1 MDCFI
6 ISSASVASPWGSSA
20 NDCSY
25 WDFEMHGTWD
35 WRPVFNLLLD
45 YVVSSFF
52 LVWTCRYWPSSA
64 YRFCFFLAELVGF
77 LFPVNWKFLITLP
90 LQAGR
95 DILVFEIALHY
106 SVVEILLFILY
117 YPDPFSAKDFAL
129 GGEERGVQFSEF
141 AFIIAMCSSLES
153 LNSPMMA

>member
-1 MDCFI
+1 M
-6 ISSASVASPWGSSA
+6 
-20 NDCSY
+20 
-25 WDFEMHGTWD
+25 
-35 WRPVFNLLLD
+35 LLLPEEVLQMTAAIETLRCMALETGD
-45 YVVSSFF
+45 LFLTFYLTMLYQAFF
-52 LVWTCRYWPSSA
+52 VVWTCRYWPSSA

-106 SVVEILLFILY
+106 SLVELLLFILY
-117 YPDPFSAKDFAL
+117 YPDPFSAKVFTL